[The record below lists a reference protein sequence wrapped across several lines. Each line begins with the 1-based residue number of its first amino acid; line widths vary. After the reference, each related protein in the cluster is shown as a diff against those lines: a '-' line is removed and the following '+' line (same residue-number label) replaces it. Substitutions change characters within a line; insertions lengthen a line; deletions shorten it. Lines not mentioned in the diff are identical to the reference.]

1 MPVMNT
7 AKASLRCS
15 VSPVAAAT
23 IASEFL
29 KYLIAA
35 GYLGS
40 DMAFLACGPGKLVRA
55 WLGGMSL
62 RRPESRT

>member
-1 MPVMNT
+1 MPAMNT

-23 IASEFL
+23 IAYAFL
-29 KYLIAA
+29 KDLIAA

-40 DMAFLACGPGKLVRA
+40 DMAFLACCPIKLVRA
-55 WLGGMSL
+55 
-62 RRPESRT
+62 RRNVTEEAR